1 MDSKNTIAAIALSSA
16 VIVLYSLFFV
26 PEKSTTD
33 QSLVE
38 KEKIEQGT
46 DAPSLEQKETK
57 IEISRDDAL
66 KQSERLQFEND
77 NIEQRTDTPS
87 LDQKETLIEI
97 SRKDALIESERVE
110 FENSNVIGTISLK
123 GAAIDDLTFK
133 NYNVELEGDEKI
145 ILLGPRNI
153 KEGYLIE
160 SGFVTSDKN
169 IDIPTSETI
178 WSIKG
183 NKKLT
188 ENSPIKLSWTNDQG
202 ITFEKEISLD
212 DKYLFSIKQRVIN
225 KTNGKYDFYSY
236 GQIIRNEIPDI
247 IDFLILHE
255 GLIATLD
262 DELIEEDYDD
272 IQEKKFTKTAQ
283 KGWLGISDKY
293 WITSLIPP
301 QNKEFKTTFDYKD
314 KFRANFIATEPLE
327 LGPNNSIEENLQII
341 VAAKRVDVIDGYAKS
356 LAIDKFDL
364 VIDWGFLYFITK
376 PLFFGIDYFF
386 KLLGNYG
393 LAIIAI
399 TICIRLVFFPLANFS
414 FRSMAKMK
422 ALTPEMVRL
431 KELHKNDKMKL
442 QQEMMALYKKEKVN
456 PMSGCLPILVQIPVF
471 FALYKVLFVT
481 IEMRHMPFYGW
492 IHDLSERDPTSIFNL
507 FGLLPYDVPSFL
519 MIGAWPVAMG
529 VSMWVQQKLNPA
541 PTDPMQAK
549 IFMFFPLFLTVILA
563 PFPSGLVIYWTVNN
577 ILTMAQQVFIMK
589 RTTVKTVT

>member
-1 MDSKNTIAAIALSSA
+1 MDTKNVIAAITLSSA
-16 VIVLYSLFFV
+16 IIILWSLFMI
-26 PEKSTTD
+26 PEQPPKD
-33 QSLVE
+33 QNLTE
-38 KEKIEQGT
+38 KNKIEQ
-46 DAPSLEQKETK
+46 
-57 IEISRDDAL
+57 
-66 KQSERLQFEND
+66 N
-77 NIEQRTDTPS
+77 TDTPS
-87 LDQKETLIEI
+87 IEKKETLTKI
-97 SRKDALIESERVE
+97 SRDEALSQNERIK
-110 FENSNVIGTISLK
+110 FENNNIIGSISLK
-123 GAAIDDLTFK
+123 GASIDDLTFK
-133 NYNVELEGDEKI
+133 NYNTELESDEKI
-145 ILLGPRNI
+145 ILLAPRNI
-153 KEGYLIE
+153 EDGYLIE

-169 IDIPTSETI
+169 IDIPDAETI
-178 WSIKG
+178 WSVNG
-183 NKKLT
+183 NNKLT
-188 ENSPIKLSWTNDQG
+188 DQSPIKLSWTNKQG

-212 DKYLFSIKQRVIN
+212 DKFLFTIKQKVKN
-225 KTNGKYDFYSY
+225 STNNKYDFYSY
-236 GQIIRNEIPDI
+236 GQIIRNKIPEDI
-247 IDFLILHE
+247 ADFYINHE
-255 GLIATLD
+255 GFVSHLD
-262 DELIEEDYDD
+262 EELIEEDYDD
-272 IQEKKFTKTAQ
+272 IEEKKFTRVAQ
-283 KGWLGISDKY
+283 KGWLGIGDKY

-301 QNKEFKTTFDYKD
+301 TNKEFKTTFDYKN
-314 KFRANFIATEPLE
+314 KFRANFIATEPLTLNE
-327 LGPNNSIEENLQII
+327 NSSVEEEVKVI

-356 LAIDKFDL
+356 LNIDNFDL
-364 VIDWGFLYFITK
+364 VIDFGFLYFITK

-399 TICIRLVFFPLANFS
+399 TICIRLAFFPLANFS

-422 ALTPEMVRL
+422 ALQPEMVRL

-519 MIGAWPVAMG
+519 VIGAWPVAMG

-577 ILTMAQQVFIMK
+577 ILTMAQQLFIMK

>member
-16 VIVLYSLFFV
+16 VIVLWALFFV
-26 PEKSTTD
+26 PEKSTVD
-33 QSLVE
+33 QNIVE
-38 KEKIEQGT
+38 KEKIEQSV
-46 DAPSLEQKETK
+46 DAPSLEQKETQ
-57 IEISRDDAL
+57 ITISRDDAL
-66 KQSERLQFEND
+66 KESERIQFEND
-77 NIEQRTDTPS
+77 NI
-87 LDQKETLIEI
+87 
-97 SRKDALIESERVE
+97 
-110 FENSNVIGTISLK
+110 IGSISLK
-123 GAAIDDLTFK
+123 GASIDDLTFK
-133 NYNVELEGDEKI
+133 NYKVTLDNEQRVT
-145 ILLGPRNI
+145 LLGPRNI
-153 KEGYLIE
+153 KEGYLID

-169 IDIPTSETI
+169 VDVPNSDTI
-178 WSIKG
+178 WSIEG
-183 NKKLT
+183 NNKLT
-188 ENSPIKLSWTNDQG
+188 DGSPIKLSWSNEQG
-202 ITFEKEISLD
+202 LKFEKIISLD
-212 DKYLFSIKQRVIN
+212 DKYLFTVKQKIIN
-225 KTNGKYDFYSY
+225 ESNNKYDFYSY
-236 GQIIRNEIPDI
+236 GQIIRNEIPEI

-272 IQEKKFTKTAQ
+272 IQEKKFTKIAN

-301 QNKEFKTTFDYKD
+301 KDKEFKTTFDYKN
-314 KFRANFIATEPLE
+314 KFRANFISTDPLALNE
-327 LGPNNSIEENLQII
+327 KSSIEEELQII
-341 VAAKRVDVIDGYAKS
+341 VAAKRVDVIDGYAEK
-356 LAIDKFDL
+356 LNIDKFDL

-376 PLFFGIDYFF
+376 PLFYGIDYFF

-414 FRSMAKMK
+414 FKSMAKMK
-422 ALTPEMVRL
+422 VLQPEMVRL

-481 IEMRHMPFYGW
+481 IEMRQMPFYGW
-492 IHDLSERDPTSIFNL
+492 IHDLSERDPTSIFNI

-519 MIGAWPVAMG
+519 VIGAWPVAMG

-549 IFMFFPLFLTVILA
+549 IFAFFPLFLTVILA

-577 ILTMAQQVFIMK
+577 ILTMAQQVFIMR
-589 RTTVKTVT
+589 RTTVKTTT

>member
-16 VIVLYSLFFV
+16 VIVLWALFFV
-26 PEKSTTD
+26 PEKSTLD
-33 QSLVE
+33 QNIIE
-38 KEKIEQGT
+38 KEKIEQSG
-46 DAPSLEQKETK
+46 DAPSLEQKETQ
-57 IEISRDDAL
+57 ITISRDDAL
-66 KQSERLQFEND
+66 KQSERIQFENE
-77 NIEQRTDTPS
+77 NI
-87 LDQKETLIEI
+87 
-97 SRKDALIESERVE
+97 
-110 FENSNVIGTISLK
+110 IGSISLK
-123 GAAIDDLTFK
+123 GASIDDLTFK
-133 NYNVELEGDEKI
+133 NYKVTLDNEQRVT
-145 ILLGPRNI
+145 LLGPRNI
-153 KEGYLIE
+153 KEGYLID

-169 IDIPTSETI
+169 VDVPNSDTI
-178 WSIKG
+178 WSIEG
-183 NKKLT
+183 NNKLT
-188 ENSPIKLSWTNDQG
+188 DGSPIKLSWSNEQG
-202 ITFEKEISLD
+202 LKFEKIISLD
-212 DKYLFSIKQRVIN
+212 DKYLFTVKQKIIN
-225 KTNGKYDFYSY
+225 ESNNKYDFYSY
-236 GQIIRNEIPDI
+236 GQIIRNEIPEI

-272 IQEKKFTKTAQ
+272 IQEKKFTKIAN

-301 QNKEFKTTFDYKD
+301 KDKEFKTTFDYKN
-314 KFRANFIATEPLE
+314 KFRANFISTDPLALNE
-327 LGPNNSIEENLQII
+327 KSSIEEELQII
-341 VAAKRVDVIDGYAKS
+341 VAAKRVDVIDGYAEK
-356 LAIDKFDL
+356 LNIDKFDL

-376 PLFFGIDYFF
+376 PLFYGIDYFF

-414 FRSMAKMK
+414 FKSMAKMK
-422 ALTPEMVRL
+422 VLQPEMVRL

-481 IEMRHMPFYGW
+481 IEMRQMPFYGW
-492 IHDLSERDPTSIFNL
+492 IHDLSERDPTSIFNI

-519 MIGAWPVAMG
+519 VIGAWPVAMG

-549 IFMFFPLFLTVILA
+549 IFAFFPLFLTVILA

-577 ILTMAQQVFIMK
+577 ILTMAQQVFIMR
-589 RTTVKTVT
+589 RTTVKTTT